1 MRKTPICNDVHTVKG
16 LVRPGLRLPPLP
28 RSLRSWLAQGL
39 LALGLL
45 FTAGCDS
52 DSADPPKQAGFAEV
66 WSQGVTSYAGLAK
79 VATETTQPDGSVTY
93 QFDPATGPM
102 CLRGAPF
109 QMSVR
114 TTQSSKLLIFLQGGG
129 ACWSDFCLAVTKAP
143 AGVPKLDVLDPA
155 KADNPW
161 KDWNVAYLP
170 YCDGSMF
177 AGNKDHDDSGDGQ
190 PDRFH
195 RGLRNVQAALDV
207 AKQRFPEPS
216 EIALVGSSGGAF
228 GTIPSLFL
236 VRKLW
241 PDAPILIVQDSGSG
255 AAKDGEPAFLAKLID
270 EFGVASFFPPSC
282 KACKNASHLT
292 PLLAWALQRDPNVRV
307 AAFSSYQDNIMAD
320 VFLGLTGAQFK
331 QGLLAATG
339 PLHTQFPTRYKRFFI
354 DGVMHTTLLGDA
366 SGIIGSDLGAVELP
380 SDALPK
386 LAGVELGK
394 IAETQQAGVTI
405 AAWLAA
411 ARDNTAEW
419 LDLLQ

>member
-1 MRKTPICNDVHTVKG
+1 MHCQSSQPDSSTIMCNCLMYMIFC
-16 LVRPGLRLPPLP
+16 LV
-28 RSLRSWLAQGL
+28 A
-39 LALGLL
+39 ALG
-45 FTAGCDS
+45 GCDS
-52 DSADPPKQAGFAEV
+52 AEPEAVVQKGFAEV
-66 WSQGVTSYAGLAK
+66 WSQGVTSYAGLAQ
-79 VATETTQPDGSVTY
+79 VATETTQPDGSVAY
-93 QFDPATGPM
+93 QFDPASGPM

-114 TTQSSKLLIFLQGGG
+114 ATKSSKLLIFLQGGG
-129 ACWSDFCLAVTKAP
+129 ACWSDFCLAVVKAP
-143 AGVPKLDVLDPA
+143 AGVPKLDVLDPD

-177 AGNKDHDDSGDGQ
+177 AGNKDHDDTGDGQ

-207 AKQRFPEPS
+207 AKQRFPAPS

-255 AAKDGEPAFLAKLID
+255 TAKDGDPAFLAKLID

-282 KACKNASHLT
+282 KACKGASHLT
-292 PLLAWALQRDPNVRV
+292 PLLAWALLRDPNVRV
-307 AAFSSYQDNIMAD
+307 ATFSSYNDNIMAD
-320 VFLGLTGAQFK
+320 VFLGLTGEQFK
-331 QGLLAATG
+331 QGLLAATD
-339 PLHTQFPTRYKRFFI
+339 PLHAQFSDRYKRFFVS
-354 DGVMHTTLLGDA
+354 GAMHTTLLGDA
-366 SGIIGSDLGAVELP
+366 SGIIGTDLGAVELP

-386 LAGVELGK
+386 LAGIELGK

-405 AAWLAA
+405 AQWLAA
-411 ARDNTAEW
+411 ARDNSADW